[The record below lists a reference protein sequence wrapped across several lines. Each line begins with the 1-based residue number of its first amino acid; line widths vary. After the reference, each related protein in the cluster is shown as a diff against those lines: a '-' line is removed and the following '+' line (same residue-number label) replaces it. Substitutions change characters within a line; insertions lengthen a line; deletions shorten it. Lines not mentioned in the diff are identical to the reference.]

1 MVQWSGQLDSLSS
14 TAGRDRLVVER
25 LRQKTALVTAAG
37 QGIGRATAAAFAQE
51 GARVFATDIDGA
63 QLAGLTDARIT
74 TAVLDVTDPEA
85 IRRAAV
91 AIGPV
96 DVLFNCAGIVHDG
109 TVLDCTESDW
119 DEAFTLNARAMYRMI
134 RAFLPGMLARGSG
147 SIINVA
153 SVASSVKGVPDR
165 FVYSA
170 SKAAVIGITR
180 AVAADFVG
188 QGIRCNVICPGTV
201 QTPSLETRLA
211 AAADPAAARRSFI
224 ARQPMQRFG
233 TPEEIAALAVHL
245 AGDESAFTT
254 GAIHLVD
261 GGWSA

>member
-1 MVQWSGQLDSLSS
+1 M
-14 TAGRDRLVVER
+14 VER

-37 QGIGRATAAAFAQE
+37 QGIGRATAAAFARE
-51 GARVFATDIDGA
+51 GARVIATDIDGA
-63 QLAGLTDARIT
+63 RLAGLIGARIT

-96 DVLFNCAGIVHDG
+96 DVLFNCAGMIHSG

-119 DEAFTLNARAMYRMI
+119 DEAFTLNARAMYRTI

-153 SVASSVKGVPDR
+153 SVASSLKGVPDR

-180 AVAADFVG
+180 AVAADFVS

-211 AAADPAAARRSFI
+211 ATADPAAARRSFI

-254 GAIHLVD
+254 GAIHVVD